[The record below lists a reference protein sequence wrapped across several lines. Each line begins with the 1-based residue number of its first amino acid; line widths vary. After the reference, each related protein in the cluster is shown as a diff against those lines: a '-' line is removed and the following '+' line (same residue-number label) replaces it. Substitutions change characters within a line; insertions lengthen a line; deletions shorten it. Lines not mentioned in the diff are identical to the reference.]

1 MAKEEDAGLRANVT
15 PIPVKFKEPPSN
27 DEPTLKVVSWD
38 RKCNHRYVVQDSRM
52 VHASYQI
59 REGETEVE
67 CSLCHTRLDPMFV
80 LRILANEETQW
91 HRARQRYIDEMKR
104 LSERSRTKCWH
115 CGQMTEIS
123 RR

>member
-1 MAKEEDAGLRANVT
+1 MAKEEDAGLSANVT
-15 PIPVKFKEPPSN
+15 PIPIKFKAPPC
-27 DEPTLKVVSWD
+27 DDAPMLKVVNWD
-38 RKCNHRYVVQDSRM
+38 GKCNHRYAMRDDRM

-67 CSLCHTRLDPMFV
+67 CSLCQTRLDPMFV
-80 LRILANEETQW
+80 LRALATEEMQW
-91 HRARQRYIDEMKR
+91 HRSRARYIDEMKR
-104 LSERSRTKCWH
+104 LKERSRTKCLH

>member
-1 MAKEEDAGLRANVT
+1 MVDENVT
-15 PIPVKFKEPPSN
+15 PLPVRFKTPPGD
-27 DEPTLKVVSWD
+27 DEPMLKVLSWD
-38 RKCNHRYVVQDSRM
+38 GKCNHRFQWNGSRM

-67 CSLCHTRLDPMFV
+67 CSICHTRLDPMFV
-80 LRILANEETQW
+80 LRVLAGEETQW
-91 HRARQRYIDEMKR
+91 SRSRARYQDEMRR
-104 LSERSRTKCWH
+104 LQERSRTKCFH